1 MNKVWIRICPILGLL
16 LLLSVCP
23 LSTNLC
29 ELNSQVKLQE
39 KVKVNSENGFL
50 KNPAKCIYGS
60 NSFPGGGR
68 GVLKEDLNRLC
79 EGTGRNCQAQDG
91 SNFFSEG
98 DNGIL
103 NTDLYRWCK
112 AKCGK
117 NCRTYSIWQSCTLE
131 RTGLLWE
138 LSYQR
143 RLT

>member
-1 MNKVWIRICPILGLL
+1 MK
-16 LLLSVCP
+16 
-23 LSTNLC
+23 T
-29 ELNSQVKLQE
+29 
-39 KVKVNSENGFL
+39 GFF

-103 NTDLYRWCK
+103 NTDLYRWCE

-117 NCRTYSIWQSCTLE
+117 NCRTY
-131 RTGLLWE
+131 
-138 LSYQR
+138 
-143 RLT
+143 LTDCKMTEQITVMRQAYIRSGNHVL